1 MLVLTPRRARMQLWC
16 AGAHRLVDRELRR
29 ALRGSCEQARAGS
42 AALSTTAARTRG
54 VALAPSAAGRAMDAV
69 AVACV
74 PMSTRAARL
83 PLGATS
89 APRLVTRLAP
99 ALAAGSFVP
108 SGGDIQRR
116 PRRGGLAECSALG
129 RRVAQC
135 APTRRSTRA
144 LRSGRG
150 AQAQGSVRA
159 WEREGDRAYRAA
171 PTRSTGHRLASVW
184 SSPDAAGRDRRGF
197 VRRSGTA
204 LSGPCPTGV

>member
-116 PRRGGLAECSALG
+116 PRRGLAEYSALG

-135 APTRRSTRA
+135 APSRRSTRA

-150 AQAQGSVRA
+150 APAQGSVRA
-159 WEREGDRAYRAA
+159 WECHSQRANRAV
-171 PTRSTGHRLASVW
+171 PTRSTGHGLAISW
-184 SSPDAAGRDRRGF
+184 SSPDAADRDRRGF
-197 VRRSGTA
+197 ARRSGTA